1 MDFFEAIE
9 KRYSFRGEY
18 KAQAVSEKDMRKI
31 LDAGIRAPSGCNGQ
45 TTSFIAVTDK
55 NLLKKIAGVIDKPCV
70 KTAPLIIAVLTEK
83 VEVFEGRS
91 FEIEDYGAA
100 VENILL
106 AATALGYASLWLDG
120 YTGSGN
126 NSRLLAEILGVPS
139 RFTVRT
145 ILPVG
150 VPAEEGKQR
159 ERKAFEERVYL
170 ERYK

>member
-55 NLLKKIAGVIDKPCV
+55 DLLKKIAGVIDKPCV

-83 VEVFEGRS
+83 VEVFEGTS

-106 AATALGYASLWLDG
+106 AATW
-120 YTGSGN
+120 TVIPE
-126 NSRLLAEILGVPS
+126 AEQ
-139 RFTVRT
+139 T
-145 ILPVG
+145 
-150 VPAEEGKQR
+150 PAFW
-159 ERKAFEERVYL
+159 RKS
-170 ERYK
+170 

>member
-18 KAQAVSEKDMRKI
+18 TDKTVSKQDMRKI
-31 LDAGIRAPSGCNGQ
+31 LDAGIRAPSGRNGQ

-55 NLLKKIAGVIDKPCV
+55 DLLKKIAGVIDKPCV

-126 NSRLLAEILGVPS
+126 NSRRLAEILDVPS
-139 RFTVRT
+139 HLTVRT

-170 ERYK
+170 EKYR